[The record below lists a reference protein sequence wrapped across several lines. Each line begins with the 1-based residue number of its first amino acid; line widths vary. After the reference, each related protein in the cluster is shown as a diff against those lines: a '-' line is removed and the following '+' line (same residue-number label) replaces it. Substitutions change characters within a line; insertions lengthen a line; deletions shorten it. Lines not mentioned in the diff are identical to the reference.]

1 MNFISSTQNL
11 INVLKKLPTLSQ
23 KFYASGLQIHIK
35 DINGEDILSF
45 EIQAEDFP
53 PVAKALETT
62 IKNRLLMRKALLK
75 NEIDSIDELEIKLP
89 PTDIEKMLENLLE
102 VLYDQPQEYP
112 EVLGY
117 LNLEV
122 DSVEVFTKNND
133 YDYREYLNDNIRE
146 RLTGC
151 SDDIKFLYLKV
162 GLVL

>member
-11 INVLKKLPTLSQ
+11 INAVKKLPTLSQ

-35 DINGEDILSF
+35 DINSEDILSF

-62 IKNRLLMRKALLK
+62 IKNRLLMRKTLLK
-75 NEIDSIDELEIKLP
+75 KEIDSIDELEIKLP

-102 VLYDQPQEYP
+102 FLYDQPQEYP
-112 EVLGY
+112 EVLSY

-122 DSVEVFTKNND
+122 DSVEVFARYND
-133 YDYREYLNDNIRE
+133 YDYREYLNDNIHNKLVGRPN
-146 RLTGC
+146 
-151 SDDIKFLYLKV
+151 DIKFLYLKV